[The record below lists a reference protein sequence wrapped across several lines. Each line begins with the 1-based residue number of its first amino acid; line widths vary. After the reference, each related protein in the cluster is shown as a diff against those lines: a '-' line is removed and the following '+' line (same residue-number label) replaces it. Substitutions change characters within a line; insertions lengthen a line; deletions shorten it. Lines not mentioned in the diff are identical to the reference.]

1 MDGVVPGS
9 SSGQGSRPSS
19 QSGFSL
25 VELMVAVTVSLL
37 MMAAILKLF
46 VDVARTNTEM
56 EKTNAQIENGRF
68 AIQLIAEDLVHGGF

>member
-1 MDGVVPGS
+1 
-9 SSGQGSRPSS
+9 
-19 QSGFSL
+19 
-25 VELMVAVTVSLL
+25 MVAVTVSLL